1 MRNTVSAR
9 VWFAAVLVGF
19 LAVGNGAAE
28 AAGACKLVPN
38 DRGLPG
44 KILVCGENLTIRPAQ
59 GARYKLFYEKGR
71 PLPAGAR
78 LDNGALLIEFHPT
91 ATQGDFEIL
100 TPIAI
105 AAVRGTKWAMDVTK
119 ARTSTL
125 VLAGAVAVTSRPLNE
140 YVILTAGQGV
150 DISAGDTALVQKQ
163 WGQARVR
170 ELLSRF
176 GE

>member
-78 LDNGALLIEFHPT
+78 LDNAHRNRRGARDEM
-91 ATQGDFEIL
+91 GDGRHESADFN
-100 TPIAI
+100 
-105 AAVRGTKWAMDVTK
+105 
-119 ARTSTL
+119 
-125 VLAGAVAVTSRPLNE
+125 AGAGGGGRGHEPA
-140 YVILTAGQGV
+140 AQ
-150 DISAGDTALVQKQ
+150 
-163 WGQARVR
+163 
-170 ELLSRF
+170 
-176 GE
+176 